1 MNCLIEKVLNNNNI
15 LSRAWKDTRRNI
27 DRYVLHNSHKLLFSR
42 EQYRDFLSNL
52 DSQEISQNI
61 PNSKFDQKCFDI
73 TNDLISSSEDEIIR
87 VGIKRIFNHP
97 YIIEIRQVYFVLGIL
112 GANGVNKNIQRR
124 ICEFV

>member
-27 DRYVLHNSHKLLFSR
+27 DRYVLHNSHKISFSR
-42 EQYRDFLSNL
+42 QQYRDFLSNL
-52 DSQEISQNI
+52 VPQEISQNI

-87 VGIKRIFNHP
+87 VGNKRIFNHP
-97 YIIEIRQVYFVLGIL
+97 YIIEIRQFILYFGSWE
-112 GANGVNKNIQRR
+112 QM
-124 ICEFV
+124 E